1 MPPIPV
7 RVLLALV
14 PLLAG
19 GCRQDDPQPVPP
31 SIVEAF
37 PHLPLP
43 PGASF
48 VGRSG
53 GEDALTLKLAS
64 SQSYEAV
71 LRFYRQTFAA
81 APWQL
86 RSDVAGSPEGRVLYA
101 ERDGRPIWIRL
112 QPAGPRATLVEMS
125 GAAVRPATDSAT
137 PPPAAADSAR

>member
-1 MPPIPV
+1 MPPLPV
-7 RVLLALV
+7 RVLLALI

-19 GCRQDDPQPVPP
+19 GCRKEEPPPVPP

-53 GEDALTLKLAS
+53 GEDALTLKMMS
-64 SQSYEAV
+64 SQPYEGV

-86 RSDVAGSPEGRVLYA
+86 RSDVAESPEGRVM
-101 ERDGRPIWIRL
+101 RDPKG
-112 QPAGPRATLVEMS
+112 
-125 GAAVRPATDSAT
+125 
-137 PPPAAADSAR
+137 